1 MNAVKILWQRSFV
14 NNITNGMLSGRNRRK
29 PAATRGQ
36 GEKEG
41 RVGFWQCATRRCGK
55 STVLKSRKGEPR
67 RFNIAAG
74 LIRIRRECMQN
85 MIIKHYLS
93 FVFSGAGINFLRRT
107 RRYLLKNAIMFS
119 ARFCNGHPRGAWQ
132 KPLFRFAP
140 LAV

>member
-1 MNAVKILWQRSFV
+1 MINLTISPSTKPHGKVLFSCQFTGRRLCGKANRPSADTKRRS
-14 NNITNGMLSGRNRRK
+14 RYRRK
-29 PAATRGQ
+29 QKRNTASICNSV
-36 GEKEG
+36 K
-41 RVGFWQCATRRCGK
+41 K
-55 STVLKSRKGEPR
+55 PR

-74 LIRIRRECMQN
+74 LTEIRRECMQN

-107 RRYLLKNAIMFS
+107 RRYLLKNAITFS